1 MENRPQAK
9 SGGLDLL
16 EELAAR
22 FGRLGLTL
30 PGVEVRWQDLVV
42 EVPRGAAPSAAA
54 GVAAAAARTVHRGG
68 SSSGSGSSSPRTS
81 SGCVVLDAGSGVLA
95 PGSLTLLL
103 GPPGGGRSTLLKALS
118 GRLDPGCSSRCCNR
132 GWCGCG
138 AGSSGG
144 ARVATGCVEYNGRT
158 VVRGSSGGNEAGG
171 SCGCGAGGGRGAD
184 SDHSR
189 ASGANPGEGNAAA
202 AYAAAFGRDIRP
214 PPPQQQQR
222 APSADT
228 PSPQR
233 KPQQQQQQQQQPRN
247 SYIQEQANAQVHRA
261 PSSSNINSEQRS
273 QQQRARPYPRPLT
286 RADACRLAAYVG
298 QADAHLPELT
308 AGETLAFAARCQT
321 GPGLE
326 RIHRLHRWLLEQEEQ
341 ERGRVPELELGQEQ
355 ELEQQEQQRHD
366 DAPPMGRAAA
376 VVAVA
381 GAALAGAASAQQD
394 CVAEAARCPDGS
406 SGGQAGNATASSGGD
421 AGAPAAAA
429 LAATAAPHP
438 AAVGS
443 THDARS
449 APPCG
454 GGSMLDALFGD
465 ASSSSSSSSSSSRTT
480 GGGGGCDVGQQRG
493 LEARLVEAVAE
504 LLGLSGVLHT
514 RVGDEMRAGL
524 SGGER
529 RRLTL
534 GEAALSLAPVL
545 MLDEI
550 TSGLDAAVA
559 LSVVR
564 TLRRVCDL
572 ANVTAVAAL
581 LQPSPEVVALF
592 DNVLLLAA
600 GRVAFLGPR
609 DRLAPFLARV
619 PQTPGLAPWPPG
631 QPLAEFVQEVLAS
644 PADQAKYQA
653 WRPARLPAAGA
664 VAATAAGR
672 AAALTDGGAAAE
684 MEVEAATAAGA
695 APRGEGAMKAE
706 AGAWVS
712 PAEVREAFEH
722 SEEGRALAAQLAAA
736 PYNHPLEGLLL
747 PGAVHAAGR
756 PPEPQAA
763 TQQSQPQPQ
772 PQPQQQPGA
781 GTIKPAW
788 AEGGS
793 AACSSRGA
801 GWRRRR
807 LLLLL
812 RPLLPPRRLLT
823 VLGRELLLAR
833 RDPAY
838 LGAIVGQFVFQG
850 FVVATAF
857 LRLPPASPASASLA
871 VSALAFS
878 LMGMFMLGFNSAP
891 VYVSRLPVFYK
902 QRDAHMLSPAAYAAA
917 ALAARL
923 PEAAVCGAAYSAL
936 VYFAVGLTPQPGRFF
951 VFLGACW
958 LSGLSSVATFQL
970 LGAVTR
976 RQVVTQG
983 LGAVLLMVNVLCSG
997 FPIAR
1002 TSIAGWWIWFY
1013 WISPMA
1019 WILRSMAVSEMSSAR
1034 WLAAAPAV
1042 PAGSAVP
1049 AAVTGS
1055 GTGSGGA
1062 GGTVPLN
1069 IGLATL
1075 AARGFPTAPAWVWWG
1090 LAYLA
1095 ATTALQLLAQAA
1107 ALGCLGP
1114 PAEHAARRDGGSS
1127 TGSSSTGQHIQQEQ
1141 QLPRTLQPDEAFAQ
1155 LPPPHQKLELQPTRS
1170 TAAVAAPAGAAAY
1183 DYFENPL
1190 EVEGATGCSTAGGGG
1205 GGGGGSSS
1213 VGTSWT
1219 SSAAARSS
1227 SGGAGG
1233 GGKGGGSSSFTA
1245 AAIRA
1250 AATAAAAI
1258 SAAAATAAAKQED
1271 SYTSCSGSRLPGR
1284 RPAEAPPAATPFA
1297 AASIGA
1303 RGGDDGGDG
1312 GCAAAGGVGGLAF
1325 EPLVFVFRE
1334 LCYWVPHP
1342 RPRTPGERLQLLDGV
1357 SGALRPGVLTC
1368 LMGASGAGKTTL
1380 LDLLAGRKQA
1390 THIPS
1395 TTGTTSSGTGT
1406 DTTSGIGTSGIGNTS
1421 NSSNCAA
1428 GPRTGDSGAGGG
1440 DGALSRLL
1448 RGGFCGGSGGCD
1460 GSSSDRCSRRGSSIR
1475 GSSSRG
1481 PVWSGLQLVNGSP
1494 VTHMGSGGRGVMG
1507 YVEQQDAH
1515 NPWATVEEALLFSAQ
1530 LRVPDTATATAT
1542 TAAATTLLQPPSS
1555 AASPEAS
1562 PGRCCLWGPQQQPQN
1577 QQRQTGRPRQLLQG
1591 RRLVAHVREVMALVE
1606 LGGLARQRIGVGGG
1620 GGGGDGGGGG
1630 GAGGGGGGRGDG
1642 GRGGG
1647 AGGGAGGSGGRGG
1660 APGGGGLR
1668 PEARKRLTLAV
1679 ELVAN
1684 PSVIFMD
1691 EPTTGLDARAA
1702 GVVMRAVR
1710 SAAATGR
1717 TVVCTIHQP
1726 SREIMDGFDEL
1737 LLLKPGGR
1745 TAYWG
1750 PLGPSQ
1756 CKLVE
1761 HFMSPAAGVAGV
1773 AGVAR
1778 PAPDANPADWVLG
1791 LTSPGA
1797 EAALGVDWARLW
1809 ATSEARRA
1817 SELLLDQLCRGGE
1830 GGGGGD
1836 DSTAAAVVDSDGGA
1850 GSGGDGAHVWRGDAA
1865 ADVEAGGLQ
1874 PAAAAGSS
1882 DQHPQEQQPH
1892 MRRPRQQYQQRK
1904 RYQGDRY
1911 AQPLHVQLRLVLWR
1925 QLVSQARNLPY
1936 NGLRLA
1942 VSLALAGVLG
1952 SLYWRRGLAYGSD
1965 VGVLDLLGVIYTS
1978 SLFLPLIN
1986 TLMVMAVVEA
1996 ERVVFYRERAAHMYS
2011 TAVFAAAQGLAE
2023 LPPLLLQS
2031 LLYTVPLY
2039 AAVHLA
2045 FTAAKAAWF
2054 WLFVFLGLTVCT
2066 AAGGGVM
2073 NLSPSLP
2080 AAVAAAGALVMLWN
2094 VFCGF
2099 LIPRRSIRPWWLWA
2113 YWANPVTYV
2122 IYGAT
2127 VTQLGDMR
2135 HTPLRLALGG
2145 AAGAAGAVAGV
2156 GGDTG
2161 TGAGGVGGGGGA
2173 AAAAAAEAGSHQ
2185 LLQPPMMSVAEY
2197 VETAF
2202 GYHYHM
2208 RGWLVLILL
2217 AFIALGRA
2225 ASYYGLTR
2233 LNFQHR

>member
-22 FGRLGLTL
+22 FGRASHCAPTDSALTL
-30 PGVEVRWQDLVV
+30 NRPKHPPLLDNTVGTSPASHVV
-42 EVPRGAAPSAAA
+42 
-54 GVAAAAARTVHRGG
+54 T
-68 SSSGSGSSSPRTS
+68 
-81 SGCVVLDAGSGVLA
+81 
-95 PGSLTLLL
+95 
-103 GPPGGGRSTLLKALS
+103 RS
-118 GRLDPGCSSRCCNR
+118 
-132 GWCGCG
+132 
-138 AGSSGG
+138 
-144 ARVATGCVEYNGRT
+144 
-158 VVRGSSGGNEAGG
+158 
-171 SCGCGAGGGRGAD
+171 
-184 SDHSR
+184 H
-189 ASGANPGEGNAAA
+189 
-202 AYAAAFGRDIRP
+202 
-214 PPPQQQQR
+214 
-222 APSADT
+222 
-228 PSPQR
+228 
-233 KPQQQQQQQQQPRN
+233 
-247 SYIQEQANAQVHRA
+247 ANAQVHRA

-273 QQQRARPYPRPLT
+273 QQQQRARPYPRPLT

-308 AGETLAFAARCQT
+308 AGETLAFAASCK
-321 GPGLE
+321 P
-326 RIHRLHRWLLEQEEQ
+326 RLLCNNN
-341 ERGRVPELELGQEQ
+341 PT
-355 ELEQQEQQRHD
+355 
-366 DAPPMGRAAA
+366 
-376 VVAVA
+376 
-381 GAALAGAASAQQD
+381 AQ
-394 CVAEAARCPDGS
+394 
-406 SGGQAGNATASSGGD
+406 
-421 AGAPAAAA
+421 
-429 LAATAAPHP
+429 
-438 AAVGS
+438 
-443 THDARS
+443 
-449 APPCG
+449 
-454 GGSMLDALFGD
+454 
-465 ASSSSSSSSSSSRTT
+465 
-480 GGGGGCDVGQQRG
+480 
-493 LEARLVEAVAE
+493 AVAE

-572 ANVTAVAAL
+572 AN
-581 LQPSPEVVALF
+581 PSPEVVALF

-736 PYNHPLEGLLL
+736 PYNHPLE
-747 PGAVHAAGR
+747 
-756 PPEPQAA
+756 
-763 TQQSQPQPQ
+763 
-772 PQPQQQPGA
+772 
-781 GTIKPAW
+781 
-788 AEGGS
+788 
-793 AACSSRGA
+793 
-801 GWRRRR
+801 
-807 LLLLL
+807 
-812 RPLLPPRRLLT
+812 
-823 VLGRELLLAR
+823 
-833 RDPAY
+833 
-838 LGAIVGQFVFQG
+838 FVFQG

-902 QRDAHMLSPAAYAAA
+902 QRDAHMLS
-917 ALAARL
+917 
-923 PEAAVCGAAYSAL
+923 AL

-976 RQVVTQG
+976 RQG

-1114 PAEHAARRDGGSS
+1114 P
-1127 TGSSSTGQHIQQEQ
+1127 
-1141 QLPRTLQPDEAFAQ
+1141 
-1155 LPPPHQKLELQPTRS
+1155 
-1170 TAAVAAPAGAAAY
+1170 GAAAY

-1190 EVEGATGCSTAGGGG
+1190 E
-1205 GGGGGSSS
+1205 
-1213 VGTSWT
+1213 
-1219 SSAAARSS
+1219 
-1227 SGGAGG
+1227 
-1233 GGKGGGSSSFTA
+1233 
-1245 AAIRA
+1245 
-1250 AATAAAAI
+1250 
-1258 SAAAATAAAKQED
+1258 
-1271 SYTSCSGSRLPGR
+1271 
-1284 RPAEAPPAATPFA
+1284 
-1297 AASIGA
+1297 
-1303 RGGDDGGDG
+1303 
-1312 GCAAAGGVGGLAF
+1312 
-1325 EPLVFVFRE
+1325 
-1334 LCYWVPHP
+1334 
-1342 RPRTPGERLQLLDGV
+1342 
-1357 SGALRPGVLTC
+1357 
-1368 LMGASGAGKTTL
+1368 
-1380 LDLLAGRKQA
+1380 
-1390 THIPS
+1390 
-1395 TTGTTSSGTGT
+1395 
-1406 DTTSGIGTSGIGNTS
+1406 
-1421 NSSNCAA
+1421 
-1428 GPRTGDSGAGGG
+1428 
-1440 DGALSRLL
+1440 
-1448 RGGFCGGSGGCD
+1448 
-1460 GSSSDRCSRRGSSIR
+1460 
-1475 GSSSRG
+1475 
-1481 PVWSGLQLVNGSP
+1481 
-1494 VTHMGSGGRGVMG
+1494 
-1507 YVEQQDAH
+1507 
-1515 NPWATVEEALLFSAQ
+1515 ATVEEALLFSAQ
-1530 LRVPDTATATAT
+1530 LR
-1542 TAAATTLLQPPSS
+1542 
-1555 AASPEAS
+1555 
-1562 PGRCCLWGPQQQPQN
+1562 
-1577 QQRQTGRPRQLLQG
+1577 
-1591 RRLVAHVREVMALVE
+1591 
-1606 LGGLARQRIGVGGG
+1606 
-1620 GGGGDGGGGG
+1620 
-1630 GAGGGGGGRGDG
+1630 
-1642 GRGGG
+1642 
-1647 AGGGAGGSGGRGG
+1647 
-1660 APGGGGLR
+1660 
-1668 PEARKRLTLAV
+1668 ARKRLTLAV

-1809 ATSEARRA
+1809 ATSEARR
-1817 SELLLDQLCRGGE
+1817 
-1830 GGGGGD
+1830 
-1836 DSTAAAVVDSDGGA
+1836 
-1850 GSGGDGAHVWRGDAA
+1850 W
-1865 ADVEAGGLQ
+1865 
-1874 PAAAAGSS
+1874 
-1882 DQHPQEQQPH
+1882 
-1892 MRRPRQQYQQRK
+1892 
-1904 RYQGDRY
+1904 
-1911 AQPLHVQLRLVLWR
+1911 
-1925 QLVSQARNLPY
+1925 
-1936 NGLRLA
+1936 
-1942 VSLALAGVLG
+1942 
-1952 SLYWRRGLAYGSD
+1952 
-1965 VGVLDLLGVIYTS
+1965 
-1978 SLFLPLIN
+1978 
-1986 TLMVMAVVEA
+1986 VMAVVEA

-2054 WLFVFLGLTVCT
+2054 WLFVFLGLT
-2066 AAGGGVM
+2066 
-2073 NLSPSLP
+2073 
-2080 AAVAAAGALVMLWN
+2080 
-2094 VFCGF
+2094 
-2099 LIPRRSIRPWWLWA
+2099 SIRPWWLWA

-2145 AAGAAGAVAGV
+2145 AAGAAGA
-2156 GGDTG
+2156 
-2161 TGAGGVGGGGGA
+2161 GGVGGGGGA

-2202 GYHYHM
+2202 GYHTPLMYA
-2208 RGWLVLILL
+2208 WC
-2217 AFIALGRA
+2217 AP
-2225 ASYYGLTR
+2225 SWTR
-2233 LNFQHR
+2233 NVC